1 MLAKIFSASLN
12 SLDASLV
19 EVEIDLT
26 HGLYSFNIVGLPDKA
41 VEESRERVN
50 AAIKNSGLTAP
61 RKQNQRLIVNLA
73 PADIKK
79 TGSYYDLPI
88 AIGYLLASEQIR
100 FNPKNKFFVGEMA
113 LDGMIRPVSGIL
125 ATTQLAHL
133 LGFEEIYLPKE
144 NVNEATLI
152 DGIKIFGVTSLV
164 ELIKHLEGTQIL
176 EIASATPILEKSPSS
191 YSVNFNQ
198 IKGQESAKRALEIA
212 AAGGHN
218 LLMIGPPGAGKT
230 LLAKAFPSILPPLS
244 KEEIIEVTKIYS
256 ATGLLTN
263 TQPLMGI
270 RPFRAPHHTASVVAM
285 VGGGSWPKPGE
296 VSLAHRGVLFLDE
309 LPEFPRSVLESLR
322 QPLENGVI
330 TVSRAQG
337 MVSFPAK
344 IMMIGAMNPCPCGN
358 YNDPVKECTC
368 TTQTINNYQ
377 KKISGPLLDRI
388 DLSLEVPP
396 VKYENLIDDASAESS
411 EEIRERIWRARLIQQ
426 ERFKNESIL
435 INSEMDLEEIKRH
448 CHLNNNSSELLAKAV
463 NKFGLSARS
472 YHRVLKV
479 SRTIADLNEKLNIEM
494 GHVAE
499 ALQYRLQEI

>member
-1 MLAKIFSASLN
+1 MADAISKIC
-12 SLDASLV
+12 V
-19 EVEIDLT
+19 
-26 HGLYSFNIVGLPDKA
+26 P
-41 VEESRERVN
+41 SRC
-50 AAIKNSGLTAP
+50 
-61 RKQNQRLIVNLA
+61 LI
-73 PADIKK
+73 
-79 TGSYYDLPI
+79 
-88 AIGYLLASEQIR
+88 
-100 FNPKNKFFVGEMA
+100 
-113 LDGMIRPVSGIL
+113 
-125 ATTQLAHL
+125 
-133 LGFEEIYLPKE
+133 
-144 NVNEATLI
+144 
-152 DGIKIFGVTSLV
+152 
-164 ELIKHLEGTQIL
+164 
-176 EIASATPILEKSPSS
+176 SS
-191 YSVNFNQ
+191 TR
-198 IKGQESAKRALEIA
+198 E
-212 AAGGHN
+212 
-218 LLMIGPPGAGKT
+218 
-230 LLAKAFPSILPPLS
+230 
-244 KEEIIEVTKIYS
+244 
-256 ATGLLTN
+256 
-263 TQPLMGI
+263 
-270 RPFRAPHHTASVVAM
+270 
-285 VGGGSWPKPGE
+285 
-296 VSLAHRGVLFLDE
+296 VLFLDE